1 MKQVKL
7 YFFLTLLPLCACSQE
22 SSKTESSPVNQPEI
36 EQPYAEWTVLAKGI
50 EYREISAP
58 DSSILGD
65 SKLSILRLEPEFLEF
80 VMLNSTQHNKKRFT
94 APQWADSFKLQ
105 IVMNAGM
112 YDLANGLIHRGYMK
126 NGNHFNNRE
135 LNPAYNSMIVFQPK
149 DTTHANFDI
158 VDLKCTDWTSI
169 HRKYNCYA
177 QGMRMIDCHGEPLSW
192 NKKKQSCSMLVAAK
206 DDKNRIYFIFS
217 RSPYTHNQMIAFM
230 GAFPDKIHSA
240 IYLEG
245 GPETSLY
252 IDLGDHCIEKIGS
265 YVSQTYAHD
274 RNADF
279 WELPNVIGIRVK

>member
-22 SSKTESSPVNQPEI
+22 SSKTESTPVNQPKI
-36 EQPYAEWTVLAKGI
+36 EQSYAEWTVLAKGI

-65 SKLSILRLEPEFLEF
+65 SKLSVLRLEPEFLEF
-80 VMLNSTQHNKKRFT
+80 VMLNSTQQNKKRFT

-126 NGNHFNNRE
+126 NENHFNNRE

-206 DDKNRIYFIFS
+206 DEQNRIYFIFS

-230 GAFPDKIHSA
+230 GEFPEKIHSA